1 MIRPIP
7 DRPIKDDYDFIN
19 LKNKSLAICVLILKY
34 ELKALADKY
43 GVITRVEGTTLYI

>member
-1 MIRPIP
+1 MIRPIQ
-7 DRPIKDDYDFIN
+7 DATNFID
-19 LKNKSLAICVLILKY
+19 LKNESLAICVLILKC